1 MSTTDLVKQKSGFTI
16 VELLIAMAGF
26 SFVLLLVTI
35 VMISIG
41 NLYSKGINKTKIE
54 DANRYIVEDLS
65 KQLKYNYSTSF
76 SYIPDNPDTTGVYC
90 IGNIKYSYQIGVMP
104 TTTDYALKRS
114 YMGPGDT
121 CVKSNTGDELV
132 PNNSMLTSFKIDQQP
147 LGGKQYFI
155 EAALLYGSKDNLVN
169 PSELS
174 DNPEC
179 KVDNSYQYCAVTSL
193 KTVVTSRL

>member
-1 MSTTDLVKQKSGFTI
+1 
-16 VELLIAMAGF
+16 MAGF

-41 NLYSKGINKTKIE
+41 NLYSKGIYKTKID

-76 SYIPDNPDTTGVYC
+76 TYIPDNPDTPGVYC
-90 IGNIKYSYQIGVMP
+90 IGNIKYSYKIGVMP
-104 TTTDYALKRS
+104 TSTGYALKRS
-114 YMGPGDT
+114 YMGPGAT
-121 CVKSNTGDELV
+121 CTPTNTGDELV
-132 PNNSMLTSFKIDQQP
+132 PNNSMLTSFTIDQQP
-147 LGGKQYFI
+147 PGGKQYYI
-155 EAALLYGSKDNLVN
+155 EASLLYGSKDNLVN
-169 PSELS
+169 PSDLS
-174 DNPEC
+174 NPEC

>member
-1 MSTTDLVKQKSGFTI
+1 MSTTNLVKQKSGFTI

-41 NLYSKGINKTKIE
+41 NLYSKGIYKTKID

-76 SYIPDNPDTTGVYC
+76 TYIPDNPDTTGVYC
-90 IGNIKYSYQIGVMP
+90 IGNIKYSYKIGVMP
-104 TTTDYALKRS
+104 TSTDYALKRS
-114 YMGPGDT
+114 YMGPGAT
-121 CVKSNTGDELV
+121 CEASNTGDELV
-132 PNNSMLTSFKIDQQP
+132 PNNSMLTSFNIDQP
-147 LGGKQYFI
+147 LGGKQYYI
-155 EAALLYGSKDNLVN
+155 KAALLYGSKDNLVDTSN
-169 PSELS
+169 LS
-174 DNPEC
+174 DPKC
-179 KVDNSYQYCAVTSL
+179 KVDNSYKYCAVTSL